1 MRAQFSRHYVSR
13 SLAQAGRIKGMS
25 GGQKC
30 RLVLAA
36 AVWTRPHVIALDE
49 PTNYLDNE
57 TLNALTSALKR
68 FKGAILVIS
77 HHAVSLVSCLPLG
90 SCSHD

>member
-1 MRAQFSRHYVSR
+1 
-13 SLAQAGRIKGMS
+13 MS

-36 AVWTRPHVIALDE
+36 SIWTKPHLIALDE

-57 TLNALTSALKR
+57 TLNALTIALQK

-77 HHAVSLVSCLPLG
+77 HHPVREREGGREGGRDRWPSSSSVIAQFASPHCAFPK
-90 SCSHD
+90 